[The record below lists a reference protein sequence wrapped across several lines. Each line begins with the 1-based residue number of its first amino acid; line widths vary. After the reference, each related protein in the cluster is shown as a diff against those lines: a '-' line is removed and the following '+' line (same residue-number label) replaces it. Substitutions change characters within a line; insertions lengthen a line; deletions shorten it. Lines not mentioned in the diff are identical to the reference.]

1 MTMPAPRILIA
12 DDEPLLH
19 AELRAALAQLW
30 PEAELVGEAADGV
43 EALRLA
49 RELRPDVAFLDIRMP
64 GLTGLEV
71 ASAFGSRTHV
81 VFVTAHHEHALAAF
95 DEGAVDYLL
104 KPLDTA
110 RLALAIE
117 RLRGRLGTPPPDLAR
132 LVRQLAPKKP
142 PAWLQASV
150 GNTIQFIDLN
160 DVIYFGSEFKYTLL
174 VTDKMEA
181 HIRTPLKEL
190 AEQLEEAGF
199 WQIHRGY
206 LVAVKRIEAVN
217 RDADGALWLT
227 LRGHAARLPV
237 SQRFQHRFKGM

>member
-1 MTMPAPRILIA
+1 MTTPAPRILIA

-19 AELRAALAQLW
+19 AELRAALGRLW
-30 PEAELVGEAADGV
+30 PEAELVGEAVDGV
-43 EALRLA
+43 QALRLA

-64 GLTGLEV
+64 GLSGLEV
-71 ASAFGSRTHV
+71 AGAFGSRTHV
-81 VFVTAHHEHALAAF
+81 VFVTAYHEHALAAF

-104 KPLDTA
+104 KPLDPV
-110 RLALAIE
+110 RLARTIE

-132 LVRQLAPKKP
+132 LARQSAPKKP

-160 DVIYFGSEFKYTLL
+160 DVVYFGSEFKYTRV
-174 VTDKMEA
+174 VTDNTEA

-190 AEQLEEAGF
+190 GEQLEDAGF

-206 LVAVKRIEAVN
+206 LVAVKRIEAVH
-217 RDADGALWLT
+217 RDADGALWLS
-227 LRGHAARLPV
+227 LRGHSLRLPV